1 MSCHVP
7 SMRNLEHLRIVIN
20 RYLYEIISGRPMK
33 KEYDIIKEIK
43 LLKSVRGYGTE
54 LISIYVPAG
63 YQISEEIAKLR
74 QEHSESGNIK
84 SKSTRTNVQSAI
96 DKIIQYL
103 KLYRETP
110 KNGIVVFAGNVSK
123 NAGKVDIELFS
134 IEPPLPM
141 KVNIYRCDSTFLLGP
156 IEEMVGSKDLYALVV
171 MDGREATIAT
181 LKGSHIQVI
190 KKLNSMVHAKVRKG
204 GQSAARYERVIEES
218 IGEYYTRVSEV
229 VNATFAQNQFKLKGL
244 IVGGPGPTKENFA
257 KSNTLNYQV
266 KILGVYDTGY
276 TDEFGLSELVE
287 KASDLLAEQEAY
299 QERKVIERFK
309 QELARGG
316 LATYGYANTRKA
328 LDNNQANTLILND
341 ELEIHKVTYKCNTC
355 NQIFEKIEVGE
366 GRQQKHDDN
375 GNLEVVS
382 EADVIGELID
392 MADKNGVETVFVS
405 SESSY
410 GKEFL
415 LGFGGVGALL
425 RYKL

>member
-1 MSCHVP
+1 
-7 SMRNLEHLRIVIN
+7 
-20 RYLYEIISGRPMK
+20 MK
-33 KEYDIIKEIK
+33 KEYDIIRDIK
-43 LLKSVRGYGTE
+43 RLMQIRGSGTE

-63 YQISEEIAKLR
+63 YQISEEISKLR

-84 SKSTRTNVQSAI
+84 SKSTRTNVQGAI

-103 KLYRETP
+103 KLFRETP
-110 KNGIVVFAGNVSK
+110 KNGLVVFCGNISK
-123 NAGKVDIELFS
+123 NQGKTDIELFS
-134 IEPPLPM
+134 IEPPLPL
-141 KVNIYRCDSTFLLGP
+141 KINIYRCDSTFLLGP
-156 IEEMVGSKDLYALVV
+156 IEEMVGSKDMYALVV

-181 LKGSHIQVI
+181 LRGSHIQVV

-257 KSNTLNYQV
+257 KSNSLNYQV

-276 TDEFGLSELVE
+276 TDEYGLNELVE
-287 KASDLLAEQEAY
+287 KAADLLKEQEAF

-309 QELARGG
+309 QEIVRNG
-316 LATYGYANTRKA
+316 LAVYGYENTKRV
-328 LDNNQANTLILND
+328 LENSQASLLILND
-341 ELEIHKVTYKCNTC
+341 ELEIHDVKYKCNSC
-355 NQIFEKIEVGE
+355 NQIFNAIEIGPE
-366 GRQQKHDDN
+366 RKTKHECG
-375 GNLEVVS
+375 GNLAIVEEHDAVGDLITL
-382 EADVIGELID
+382 ADQS
-392 MADKNGVETVFVS
+392 GVETAFIS

-415 LGFGGVGALL
+415 FGFSGIGALL
-425 RYKL
+425 RYKS

>member
-1 MSCHVP
+1 
-7 SMRNLEHLRIVIN
+7 
-20 RYLYEIISGRPMK
+20 MK
-33 KEYDIIKEIK
+33 KEYDVIRDIKR
-43 LLKSVRGYGTE
+43 LRGVRGYGTE

-63 YQISEEIAKLR
+63 YQITEEISRLR

-103 KLYRETP
+103 RLFRETP
-110 KNGIVVFAGNVSK
+110 KNGLVVFCGNISK

-134 IEPPLPM
+134 IEPPLPL

-156 IEEMVGSKDLYALVV
+156 IEEMVGSKDMYALVV

-229 VNATFAQNQFKLKGL
+229 VNSTFMQNQFKLKGL

-276 TDEFGLSELVE
+276 TDEYGLSELVE
-287 KASDLLAEQEAY
+287 KAADLLKEQEAF
-299 QERKVIERFK
+299 QERKIVERFK
-309 QELARGG
+309 QEIVRGG
-316 LATYGYANTRKA
+316 LAAYGYENTKKA
-328 LDNNQANTLILND
+328 LENNQVSLLILND
-341 ELEIHKVTYKCNTC
+341 ELEIHEVKYKCNSC
-355 NQIFEKIEVGE
+355 NQVFDAVEIGE
-366 GRQQKHDDN
+366 GRKTKHECGGNLTIVEEHDALGDLIDIADN
-375 GNLEVVS
+375 G
-382 EADVIGELID
+382 
-392 MADKNGVETVFVS
+392 GVETVFIS

-415 LGFGGVGALL
+415 FGFSGIGVLL
-425 RYKL
+425 RYKS